1 MPRYRIRS
9 VHKFRECNAR
19 RFTRQTGTCTV
30 KPKTHNFHFPPRNC
44 RVISLA
50 NKERRPGVRVSCYSI
65 NYSIN
70 YRARLACTGIR
81 GDLKSSWEGS
91 PASPGTGSLGLNPY
105 GDRNRIESKL
115 KSRILGWNVLSTKI
129 STTKILFFSS
139 FKVRS
144 KFSTLVNI
152 RLEIVIFK
160 AYRVNVSRGGS
171 RVGAS
176 WRGSMKERVR

>member
-1 MPRYRIRS
+1 M
-9 VHKFRECNAR
+9 
-19 RFTRQTGTCTV
+19 
-30 KPKTHNFHFPPRNC
+30 
-44 RVISLA
+44 
-50 NKERRPGVRVSCYSI
+50 
-65 NYSIN
+65 
-70 YRARLACTGIR
+70 
-81 GDLKSSWEGS
+81 
-91 PASPGTGSLGLNPY
+91 
-105 GDRNRIESKL
+105 
-115 KSRILGWNVLSTKI
+115 LSTKI

-152 RLEIVIFK
+152 MISEIVIFK

>member
-1 MPRYRIRS
+1 MKFQTLLILPGWDRNSSQPSCAQLGEGDQVAVKLRYQPSRANSSWPIQNFVAASRLTRSPWRRTHVKPCQGIGSLAVDIYTPTEIFSLLMHLGVMPRYRIRS

-19 RFTRQTGTCTV
+19 GFTRQTGTCTV

-81 GDLKSSWEGS
+81 GDLKSS
-91 PASPGTGSLGLNPY
+91 
-105 GDRNRIESKL
+105 
-115 KSRILGWNVLSTKI
+115 
-129 STTKILFFSS
+129 
-139 FKVRS
+139 
-144 KFSTLVNI
+144 
-152 RLEIVIFK
+152 
-160 AYRVNVSRGGS
+160 
-171 RVGAS
+171 
-176 WRGSMKERVR
+176 